1 MIGVSFEIHL
11 PEHSRI
17 FHHFWSF
24 YDHFQFQ
31 FKLTK
36 RLKIYNLMIR
46 SILTV
51 WVNFGHFLNIMIKN
65 DRHMNVYELPNQV
78 IFEQKRSKSLNF
90 RIRSTYF
97 DVTLWNLND
106 PDGNLINFFWL
117 KSIFSRRV
125 RRVKYFLSCRK
136 RWVVLAKTKRIL
148 PGDRLI
154 DFLLF

>member
-1 MIGVSFEIHL
+1 MIGISFEIHL

-46 SILTV
+46 SILTI

-65 DRHMNVYELPNQV
+65 DRHTNVYEWYNQV
-78 IFEQKRSKSLNF
+78 IFEPKCSILLNF
-90 RIRSTYF
+90 RIRTT
-97 DVTLWNLND
+97 TLWNLNY
-106 PDGNLINFFWL
+106 PDGNLKNF
-117 KSIFSRRV
+117 
-125 RRVKYFLSCRK
+125 
-136 RWVVLAKTKRIL
+136 
-148 PGDRLI
+148 P
-154 DFLLF
+154 